1 VRGSLEGPQHGYVDR
16 NERFALVP
24 VPLSF
29 GSEAGSWT
37 SEDDVQ
43 VTED

>member
-1 VRGSLEGPQHGYVDR
+1 VDR

-29 GSEAGSWT
+29 GSGAGSWT